1 MSGKQPVEV
10 LLRPAVEL
18 YTIAA
23 CAGAAFLCLV
33 APWSLALSPSMGV
46 GSALAFGA
54 YGAIRYRDARVI
66 LRYRHNIRRLPR
78 YVMTSKDVPVSQQ
91 RLFVGRGFL
100 WEQKHTH
107 RLMQTCRPEFR
118 RYVEPTPAYRLA
130 RRLEERLEFAPFPL
144 SRLPALTGWDVPF
157 NPVRPLPPVGGPPR
171 LHGTAPHEGGVRPP
185 PGERVGHSLVLG
197 TTRVGKTRLAELFV
211 TQDIRRKNAAGEH
224 EVVIVIDPKGD
235 ADLLKRMYVE
245 ARRAGREG
253 EFYIFHLGWPEI
265 SGRYN
270 AVGRFGRISEVAT
283 RIAGQL
289 SGEGNSAAFREFA
302 WRFANIIARALV
314 ELGQR
319 PDYMLIQRHV
329 INIDALFIEY
339 AQHFFAKNE
348 PKAWEVIVQIEAKL
362 NEKNIP
368 RNMIGREKRVV
379 ALEQYLSQA
388 RNYDPVLDGLRSAV
402 RYDKTYFDKIVAS
415 LLPLLEK
422 LTSGKIAQLLAPNYS
437 DLADP
442 RPIFDW
448 MQVIRKRAV
457 VYVGL
462 DALSDA
468 EVAAAVGNSM
478 FSDLVSVAGHIYK
491 HGIDDG
497 LPGATAGARVP
508 INVHA
513 DEFNELM
520 GDEFIPLINKGGGA
534 GLQVTAYTQTLSDI
548 EARIGNRAKAGQVIG
563 NFNNLF
569 MLRVRETATAELL
582 TRQLPKV
589 EVYTTTIVSGATDSS
604 DIRGATDFTSNTQDR
619 ISMSSVPMIE
629 PSHVVGLPKGQCF
642 ALLQGG
648 QLWKVRMPLPAP
660 DPDEVM
666 PADLQQLAGYMRQSY
681 SEATQW
687 WEFTSSPALQDA
699 ASTAQREQNQRQGLI
714 VGTLTLPFR
723 LLGVLIGSLL
733 FSIVVEC
740 VGMHL
745 FWKDQGWRHSQQM
758 LQYELGPLSSHF
770 TRSVVVQE
778 PGRTAHELVDTGY
791 EWVFVR
797 SGLLEH
803 MSQAAER
810 DRAPS
815 HGRPH
820 NSRSWISQVYVWTE
834 SSLIAAAF
842 TTLTFLVRLL
852 VLVLTL
858 PLILTAAFVGLIDGL
873 VRRDV
878 RRFGAGRESGFI
890 YHRAK
895 ASLMPLAVLPW
906 VTYLALPISVHPLVI
921 LLPSAALL
929 GMAVSLT
936 AGSFKK
942 YL

>member
-1 MSGKQPVEV
+1 MSGKLPVEV

-18 YTIAA
+18 YTVAA
-23 CAGAAFLCLV
+23 CAGAAFLSLV
-33 APWSLALSPSMGV
+33 APWSLALSPAMGV

-54 YGAIRYRDARVI
+54 YGVIRYRDARVI
-66 LRYRHNIRRLPR
+66 LRYRRNIRRLPR
-78 YVMTSKDVPVSQQ
+78 YVMTSKDVPVSLQ

-107 RLMQTCRPEFR
+107 RLMQTYRPEFR
-118 RYVEPTPAYRLA
+118 LYVEPTPAYRLA

-157 NPVRPLPPVGGPPR
+157 NPVRPLPPVGGLPR
-171 LHGTAPHEGGVRPP
+171 LHGIEPEEVDVSLPL
-185 PGERVGHSLVLG
+185 GERVGHSLVLG

-211 TQDIRRKNAAGEH
+211 TQDIRRVNAAGEH

-245 ARRAGREG
+245 AKRAGREG
-253 EFYIFHLGWPEI
+253 EFYVFHLGWPDI
-265 SGRYN
+265 SARYN

-283 RIAGQL
+283 RVAGQL

-302 WRFANIIARALV
+302 WRFVNIIARALV

-339 AQHFFAKNE
+339 AQHYFAKTE

-379 ALEQYLSQA
+379 ALDQYLSQA

-448 MQVIRKRAV
+448 MQIIHKRAI

-497 LPGATAGARVP
+497 LPGASASARVP

-569 MLRVRETATAELL
+569 MLRVQGDGDRRTADAAVAEGRGLYDHH
-582 TRQLPKV
+582 R
-589 EVYTTTIVSGATDSS
+589 VSGATDSS

-687 WEFTSSPALQDA
+687 WEFTSSPALQDTGLPDDLLDDA
-699 ASTAQREQNQRQGLI
+699 ASGTTCHLAQPTRTATRPRHERRRLDRAARAEPPPGLDRRHHHLAVPAARGADRLAAVLDRDGVRRHAPVLEGPGLAALAADVAVRAGAPVQPLHAQRGRAGA
-714 VGTLTLPFR
+714 GAHGARAGGHR
-723 LLGVLIGSLL
+723 LRMGVRAL
-733 FSIVVEC
+733 
-740 VGMHL
+740 
-745 FWKDQGWRHSQQM
+745 
-758 LQYELGPLSSHF
+758 
-770 TRSVVVQE
+770 
-778 PGRTAHELVDTGY
+778 
-791 EWVFVR
+791 
-797 SGLLEH
+797 GLLER
-803 MSQAAER
+803 MSQTAER
-810 DRAPS
+810 ARAPS
-815 HGRPH
+815 HGKDQDGGAT
-820 NSRSWISQVYVWTE
+820 SATTSARSMSGRR
-834 SSLIAAAF
+834 
-842 TTLTFLVRLL
+842 TT
-852 VLVLTL
+852 
-858 PLILTAAFVGLIDGL
+858 
-873 VRRDV
+873 
-878 RRFGAGRESGFI
+878 
-890 YHRAK
+890 
-895 ASLMPLAVLPW
+895 
-906 VTYLALPISVHPLVI
+906 
-921 LLPSAALL
+921 
-929 GMAVSLT
+929 
-936 AGSFKK
+936 
-942 YL
+942 